1 MQKYFDQGISGNW
14 SYNPENYDD
23 NQVPVST
30 MAQDLLNTYKY
41 GWKTSYYQNTYDGK
55 KEQEPLHPLTYE
67 EQEIGSVNLQ
77 PDTKPDVLNDVQI
90 NEGASNEPEGEC
102 EACNI

>member
-1 MQKYFDQGISGNW
+1 
-14 SYNPENYDD
+14 
-23 NQVPVST
+23 
-30 MAQDLLNTYKY
+30 
-41 GWKTSYYQNTYDGK
+41 
-55 KEQEPLHPLTYE
+55 LTYE

-90 NEGASNEPEGEC
+90 NESASNEPEGEC